1 MYTAEMPRKDTKLRL
16 DDRILLAL
24 REKASE
30 DGMSFNALCESILFS
45 FAKGSGKLPID
56 AEPLSEGRGG
66 KRPGSGKPKR
76 SLSDPADTETNSI
89 KGTAGSSE
97 ARSVADVDAIDG
109 GDNE

>member
-1 MYTAEMPRKDTKLRL
+1 MYTAQMPRKDTKLRL

-56 AEPLSEGRGG
+56 AEPLKEGHGG
-66 KRPGSGKPKR
+66 KRKGAGKKR
-76 SLSDPADTETNSI
+76 SPNDPLDVENHSS
-89 KGTAGSSE
+89 KDDCGSSE
-97 ARSVADVDAIDG
+97 ARSVADADAIG
-109 GDNE
+109 EEEQS

>member
-1 MYTAEMPRKDTKLRL
+1 MYTAQMPRKDTKLRL

-56 AEPLSEGRGG
+56 AEPLKEGHGG
-66 KRPGSGKPKR
+66 KRSGAGKPKR
-76 SLSDPADTETNSI
+76 SLADEET
-89 KGTAGSSE
+89 TAGTGIKVE
-97 ARSVADVDAIDG
+97 ADVDAIELVD
-109 GDNE
+109 

>member
-56 AEPLSEGRGG
+56 AEPLAEGRGG
-66 KRPGSGKPKR
+66 RREGSGKKR
-76 SLSDPADTETNSI
+76 SPNDPLDVESHSS
-89 KGTAGSSE
+89 KDSGGSSE
-97 ARSVADVDAIDG
+97 SRSPDDADSIVGSD
-109 GDNE
+109 

>member
-1 MYTAEMPRKDTKLRL
+1 MYTAQMPRKDTKLRL

-56 AEPLSEGRGG
+56 AQPLTEGRGG
-66 KRPGSGKPKR
+66 KREGAGKPRK
-76 SLSDPADTETNSI
+76 SQAEESIAPTE
-89 KGTAGSSE
+89 GE
-97 ARSVADVDAIDG
+97 ATEG
-109 GDNE
+109 GGE

>member
-56 AEPLSEGRGG
+56 AKPLPEGHGG
-66 KRPGSGKPKR
+66 KRSGAGKPKR
-76 SLSDPADTETNSI
+76 SLNDPPDTQSYSS
-89 KGTAGSSE
+89 KDSGGSTAES
-97 ARSVADVDAIDG
+97 RSPADVDAI
-109 GDNE
+109 E

>member
-1 MYTAEMPRKDTKLRL
+1 MHTAEMPRKDTKLRL

-56 AEPLSEGRGG
+56 AEPLTEGRGG
-66 KRPGSGKPKR
+66 KRVGAGKPRR
-76 SLSDPADTETNSI
+76 SCEAETPSDD
-89 KGTAGSSE
+89 
-97 ARSVADVDAIDG
+97 
-109 GDNE
+109 

>member
-1 MYTAEMPRKDTKLRL
+1 MYTAQMPRKDTKLRL

-56 AEPLSEGRGG
+56 AKPLPERHGG
-66 KRPGSGKPKR
+66 KREGTGRKPKR
-76 SLSDPADTETNSI
+76 SPIDDKSDDSLIEATAKNTEI
-89 KGTAGSSE
+89 GI
-97 ARSVADVDAIDG
+97 RD
-109 GDNE
+109 

>member
-56 AEPLSEGRGG
+56 AEPLTEGRGG
-66 KRPGSGKPKR
+66 KRENAGKKKR
-76 SLSDPADTETNSI
+76 SPTDEEPIDPLPET
-89 KGTAGSSE
+89 TAGTGLK
-97 ARSVADVDAIDG
+97 VKADVDAIDG
-109 GDNE
+109 EQQ